1 MLKWSFYCEKYP
13 AVVTMEN
20 DLLSARPPAF
30 ISFSFSLIII
40 GFNHIFLLMLGKI
53 CAGGYLS
60 MGRWWWQVI
69 YNLFFS
75 VMYSFISKRKLSF
88 YLSQTHLG
96 YLCIS
101 QFLPAPRPHNDE
113 ILAPE
118 LVLDCIVTSF
128 PISCDILI
136 YKYLFMLLTI
146 DTQLRKF
153 LYMTLLRMNWRQM
166 LMDKVINPW
175 LLYLKL
181 KNYQTPLF

>member
-1 MLKWSFYCEKYP
+1 MIFLLWKVSSSCNNWKWSFVP
-13 AVVTMEN
+13 
-20 DLLSARPPAF
+20 PPAF
-30 ISFSFSLIII
+30 IFFSFSLIII
-40 GFNHIFLLMLGKI
+40 GFNHIFFLMLGKI

-113 ILAPE
+113 ILAQE
-118 LVLDCIVTSF
+118 LVLDWIS
-128 PISCDILI
+128 PISVLS
-136 YKYLFMLLTI
+136 LFVPDHYIKHKSNSKSFIQSPSIIFIWNHITSANIEVLL
-146 DTQLRKF
+146 
-153 LYMTLLRMNWRQM
+153 
-166 LMDKVINPW
+166 
-175 LLYLKL
+175 
-181 KNYQTPLF
+181 

>member
-1 MLKWSFYCEKYP
+1 MKIVLINKEAARLFYGSIWFDYVSFDIVECMFKWSFYCEKYP

-20 DLLSARPPAF
+20 DLLSARPL
-30 ISFSFSLIII
+30 SFPSLFHWLLLVLIIYSYS
-40 GFNHIFLLMLGKI
+40 LGKI

-113 ILAPE
+113 ILALE
-118 LVLDCIVTSF
+118 LVLDWICPHFCT
-128 PISCDILI
+128 
-136 YKYLFMLLTI
+136 
-146 DTQLRKF
+146 
-153 LYMTLLRMNWRQM
+153 
-166 LMDKVINPW
+166 
-175 LLYLKL
+175 
-181 KNYQTPLF
+181 